1 MEFFDAVN
9 GNVKPTPV
17 AFKVQIHSF
26 QQTVG
31 TELETGKIWHF
42 DVLVVS
48 CYIVQLS
55 LRGLFEFGA
64 ATRYRGRT
72 ISRHRLNET
81 SKPLQKK

>member
-9 GNVKPTPV
+9 GNVKRTPV
-17 AFKVQIHSF
+17 AFKVQSHSF
-26 QQTVG
+26 QEAVWTA
-31 TELETGKIWHF
+31 LETGKIRHF

-72 ISRHRLNET
+72 IFVKHSIIIL
-81 SKPLQKK
+81 S